1 MKMLWLRLRRDK
13 GALLGLF
20 LIVLVLIMAIFAPLL
35 APYDPDMQNLSER
48 RSPPS
53 MEHIMGQDTY
63 GRDIFSRILY
73 GSRNTLM
80 AGVVCVL
87 LAGVTGSFLGLIAGF
102 YNNKLSSLIMR
113 SMDVILA
120 YPYFLL
126 AILIIAV
133 LSPGLFNAILAV
145 SITTIPSYARTVRSN
160 TLVLKNSLFVEAA
173 RALGSSNRWIILK
186 HILPNSMASIIVLS
200 TVGVAT
206 AIISTAALSYIGLGA
221 QPPSA
226 EWGLMLSEAR
236 SYLTSAPHI
245 SIFPGV
251 SIVLLVLGFNLFG
264 DGLRDILDPRLK

>member
-1 MKMLWLRLRRDK
+1 MRMIWLRLRRDK

-20 LIVLVLIMAIFAPLL
+20 LVTVVVLMAIFAPLI
-35 APYDPDMQNLSER
+35 APYDPNAQNLSER
-48 RSPPS
+48 RSLPS
-53 MEHIMGQDTY
+53 SEHLMGQDTY
-63 GRDIFSRILY
+63 GRDIFSRIVY

-80 AGVVCVL
+80 AGIVCVL
-87 LAGVTGSFLGLIAGF
+87 IAGVIGSFLGLIAGF
-102 YNNKLSSLIMR
+102 YEGKLGNLIMR
-113 SMDVILA
+113 SMDVVLA

-126 AILIIAV
+126 AILIVAV
-133 LSPGLFNAILAV
+133 LSPGLFNAIVAV

-173 RALGSSNRWIILK
+173 RALGSTNRWIIFK

-221 QPPSA
+221 QPPA
-226 EWGLMLSEAR
+226 PEWGLMLSEGR

-245 SIFPGV
+245 SIFSGL

-264 DGLRDILDPRLK
+264 DGLRDVLDPRLK